1 MFTIIVSFPGNLAV
15 AFFFGN
21 LAAAFLFLGNLAAE
35 VFLGQGGIFWLLEMR
50 QKFLMQEF
58 LGICRFCWGVH
69 SLKQTAYN
77 WAMKNIC

>member
-21 LAAAFLFLGNLAAE
+21 LAASFLFLGNLAAE

-58 LGICRFCWGVH
+58 LGMLSIAH
-69 SLKQTAYN
+69 KQEAHKLVRYPSWN
-77 WAMKNIC
+77 